1 MSEKAL
7 KRKKIDFNSVS
18 SVLYPVL
25 FGILIFI
32 LWECDVLNTVL
43 KNSRNYERKLI

>member
-25 FGILIFI
+25 LRYSYIHTLGMRCV
-32 LWECDVLNTVL
+32 EY
-43 KNSRNYERKLI
+43 SA